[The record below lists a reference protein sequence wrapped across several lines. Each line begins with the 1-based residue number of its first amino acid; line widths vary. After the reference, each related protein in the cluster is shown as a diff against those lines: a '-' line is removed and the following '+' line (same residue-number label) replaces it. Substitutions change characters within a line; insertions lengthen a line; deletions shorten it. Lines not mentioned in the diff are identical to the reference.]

1 MHTVANLARLAGALT
16 LACALAA
23 CGGGSSG
30 GGLSGSAAG
39 SAATGSEKTEPPAQ
53 PAANDNADVRY
64 AP

>member
-23 CGGGSSG
+23 CGGGSSSG
-30 GGLSGSAAG
+30 GGFSGTAAG
-39 SAATGSEKTEPPAQ
+39 SQKTETPTQ
-53 PAANDNADVRY
+53 PAASDNADVRY

>member
-30 GGLSGSAAG
+30 GGFSGTAAG
-39 SAATGSEKTEPPAQ
+39 SQKTETPAQ
-53 PAANDNADVRY
+53 PPASDNADVRY

>member
-23 CGGGSSG
+23 CGGGGSG
-30 GGLSGSAAG
+30 GGGFSGTAAG
-39 SAATGSEKTEPPAQ
+39 SQKTESPAQ
-53 PAANDNADVRY
+53 PAASDNADVRY

>member
-1 MHTVANLARLAGALT
+1 MHSLVQLVRLAGAFT

-30 GGLSGSAAG
+30 GGFSGTAASSA
-39 SAATGSEKTEPPAQ
+39 KTETAAQ
-53 PAANDNADVRY
+53 PASSGDNADVRY

>member
-23 CGGGSSG
+23 CGGGSSDG
-30 GGLSGSAAG
+30 GSTGLGAAAG
-39 SAATGSEKTEPPAQ
+39 TSEKTETPAK
-53 PAANDNADVRY
+53 PAASDNADVRY

>member
-23 CGGGSSG
+23 CGGGGGGSSG
-30 GGLSGSAAG
+30 GGFSGTAAG
-39 SAATGSEKTEPPAQ
+39 SQKTESPAQ
-53 PAANDNADVRY
+53 PAASDNADVRY

>member
-1 MHTVANLARLAGALT
+1 MHTVVYLVRLTSALT

-30 GGLSGSAAG
+30 GGFSGSAAG
-39 SAATGSEKTEPPAQ
+39 SAATGSEKTETPAQ
-53 PAANDNADVRY
+53 PAASDNADVRY

>member
-30 GGLSGSAAG
+30 GGFSGTAAG
-39 SAATGSEKTEPPAQ
+39 SQKTETPAQ
-53 PAANDNADVRY
+53 PAASDNADVRY

>member
-1 MHTVANLARLAGALT
+1 MTTVANLARFAGALT

-30 GGLSGSAAG
+30 GGFSGTAAG
-39 SAATGSEKTEPPAQ
+39 SQKTETPAQ
-53 PAANDNADVRY
+53 PPASDNADVRY

>member
-1 MHTVANLARLAGALT
+1 MHTVVYLVRLTSALT

-30 GGLSGSAAG
+30 GGFSGTAAG
-39 SAATGSEKTEPPAQ
+39 SQKTETPAQ
-53 PAANDNADVRY
+53 PAASDNADVRY

>member
-23 CGGGSSG
+23 CGGGGNG
-30 GGLSGSAAG
+30 GGGFSGTAAG
-39 SAATGSEKTEPPAQ
+39 SQKTESPAQ
-53 PAANDNADVRY
+53 PAASDNADVRY

>member
-1 MHTVANLARLAGALT
+1 MTTVANLARLAGALT

-30 GGLSGSAAG
+30 DGLSGTAAG
-39 SAATGSEKTEPPAQ
+39 SQKTEPPAQ
-53 PAANDNADVRY
+53 PATSDNADVRY

>member
-1 MHTVANLARLAGALT
+1 MTTVANLARLAGALT

-30 GGLSGSAAG
+30 GGFSGTAAG
-39 SAATGSEKTEPPAQ
+39 SQKTETPAQ
-53 PAANDNADVRY
+53 PAASDNADVRY

>member
-1 MHTVANLARLAGALT
+1 MHTDVYLARLACALT

-30 GGLSGSAAG
+30 GGFSGTAAG
-39 SAATGSEKTEPPAQ
+39 STATGSEKTETPVQ
-53 PAANDNADVRY
+53 PAASDNADVRY

>member
-1 MHTVANLARLAGALT
+1 MTTVANLVRLAGALT

-30 GGLSGSAAG
+30 DGFSGTAAA
-39 SAATGSEKTEPPAQ
+39 SQKTETPAQ
-53 PAANDNADVRY
+53 PAASDNADVRY

>member
-16 LACALAA
+16 LACVLAA

-30 GGLSGSAAG
+30 GGFSGTAAG
-39 SAATGSEKTEPPAQ
+39 NQKTETPAQ
-53 PAANDNADVRY
+53 PAASDNADVRY